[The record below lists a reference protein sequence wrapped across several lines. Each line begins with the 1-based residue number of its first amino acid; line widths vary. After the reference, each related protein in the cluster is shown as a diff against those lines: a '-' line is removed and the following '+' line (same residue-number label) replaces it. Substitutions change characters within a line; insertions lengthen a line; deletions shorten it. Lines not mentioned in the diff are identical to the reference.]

1 MALKTVVLSFRATV
15 ERDGKVHLLWGGR
28 DRKEPRRSYHIAP
41 SSWEQGGLLGDG
53 ISALWLNKQ
62 TV

>member
-41 SSWEQGGLLGDG
+41 SSWEQDGLVGDG
-53 ISALWLNKQ
+53 ISAL
-62 TV
+62 